1 MKLYVEERGSEDVAR
16 AVEGAAEV
24 ATVRVSYAE
33 ARAAFARLER
43 ERAISRAERRGLVQ
57 GLDADWPGFNVVDV
71 TETLVRRAGRLAE
84 RHGLR
89 GYDAVQLAAAL
100 EVRDTGG
107 RVEFGAFD
115 VRLNGAARRERLVV
129 LAFV

>member
-16 AVEGAAEV
+16 AVEGAADL

-43 ERAISRAERRGLVQ
+43 ERAISRAERRELVQ

-100 EVRDTGG
+100 EVRDAGG